1 MTRMNEGGV
10 EQERRKPKPILTD
23 TLARSIKPDGP
34 VLPDRTVKGLK
45 LKPTSRKGRGYWFL
59 IYTSPVTKKQPEL
72 SLGTY
77 PDVSIA
83 EAREKATEA
92 RKLIAKGI
100 DPKIAREAQKAAE
113 TQEEAVPTFESAART
128 YIEQKKAGWRNAKHA
143 TQWTNTLETYVFP
156 CIGNRKVDTL
166 VPEDF
171 RMVLAPIWLEKAET
185 ASRIKQRCTKIIQWC
200 WANQY
205 VQSNVVSVVSELLPD
220 ATEAR
225 RPEHH
230 PAMRWQDVPDFVNNV
245 IRKNRLGSSRPL
257 LEWLILTSARSGEGR
272 NLTWSQIDFE
282 QAIWNIPPS
291 NTKMKRLHNVPLSSR
306 CMEILDE
313 QKAYFKLISGREPE
327 PTDLVFPSPR
337 GKVYSD
343 MTLSK
348 FMKDRQVPSDTEGR
362 YAVPHGFRTSFRG
375 WATLNQVD
383 GKAVEEHLIELCLAH
398 VEGNKS
404 IRAYKRED
412 LIKLRR
418 PIMDAYA
425 NYLETNA
432 NIK

>member
-1 MTRMNEGGV
+1 MNEGGTG
-10 EQERRKPKPILTD
+10 QERRKPKPILTD

-59 IYTSPVTKKQPEL
+59 IYTSPITKKQPEL

-92 RKLIAKGI
+92 RKLLAKGI
-100 DPKIAREAQKAAE
+100 DPKIARDAEKAGS
-113 TQEEAVPTFESAART
+113 AVNDAIPTFEEAARQC
-128 YIEQKKAGWRNAKHA
+128 YGMKKSAWSNGKH
-143 TQWTNTLETYVFP
+143 TNQWLSTLETYIFP
-156 CIGNRKVDTL
+156 TLGNRKVDTL
-166 VPEDF
+166 KASDF
-171 RMVLAPIWLEKAET
+171 ANALSPIWLEIAET
-185 ASRIKQRCTKIIQWC
+185 ARRVKQRCQAIMKWC
-200 WANQY
+200 WAREY
-205 VQSNVVSVVSELLPD
+205 VVSNVVDVVTELLPD
-220 ATEAR
+220 PTEAR
-225 RPEHH
+225 KSTPQ

-245 IRKNRLGSSRPL
+245 VRKNRMGSSRPL

-272 NLTWSQIDFE
+272 HLTWSQIDFK
-282 QAIWNIPPS
+282 QAIWNIPPC

-313 QKAYFKLISGREPE
+313 QKAYFKLMNGRAPE

-348 FMKDRQVPSDTEGR
+348 FMKDRLVPSDTEGR

-418 PIMDAYA
+418 PIMQAYA
-425 NYLETNA
+425 NYLATST